1 MLTEFL
7 VVADRIFALILLITA
22 GYAAYSLKIL
32 DLNATRRISSFLLNI
47 AIPALIIASMQVPR
61 SAALLAGAGELL
73 LLTGILYLISSGIA
87 GLAAAALPAT
97 RTERGVFQFAIVFG
111 NVGFMGFPVVQA
123 LYGGDTLFYAA
134 IFNLVFNVLVFSL
147 GIALLTR
154 GREQGF
160 DPRLLANP
168 GILASVAGLILFLE
182 SVQIPPPFIDA
193 IGLLGNVTAPLAM
206 IVVGALL
213 ATFPLREMI
222 GDWRVLLAS
231 AVRLLAIPLAA
242 AVLLR
247 PLAADPLAFSVLVT
261 LAAMPAAANTVIFA
275 EQYGSDARLA
285 SRTVFVS
292 TLASLATIPLVTS
305 VLLA

>member
-7 VVADRIFALILLITA
+7 AVADQIFTLALLMTA
-22 GYAAYSLKIL
+22 GYGAYSLKIL
-32 DLNATRRISSFLLNI
+32 DLNATRRVSSFLINI

-73 LLTGILYLISSGIA
+73 VLTGILFALSLAIA
-87 GLAAAALPAT
+87 RLAAGVLPAT

-123 LYGGDTLFYAA
+123 LYGADTLFYVA

-147 GIALLTR
+147 GIAMLTR
-154 GREQGF
+154 GKEPGF

-168 GILASVAGLILFLE
+168 GILASILGLLLFLE

-193 IGLLGNVTAPLAM
+193 IGLLGGVTTPLAM

-222 GDWRVLLAS
+222 GDWRVLLTC
-231 AVRLLAIPLAA
+231 AVRLLAIPIAA

-247 PLAADPLAFSVLVT
+247 PLAADPLVFSVLVT

-285 SRTVFVS
+285 SQTVFIS
-292 TLASLATIPLVTS
+292 TLAALATIPLVTA